1 MAAGKDILFP
11 FVEAIN
17 QADALKY
24 RKVLE
29 LYRDYG
35 PSKKLKSYTEEGGD
49 KLLGAEVSAKDIK
62 TQGTFVRITREDMTP
77 QEYGA
82 RINLGLAH
90 AGP

>member
-1 MAAGKDILFP
+1 MAAGKDVLFP

-35 PSKKLKSYTEEGGD
+35 PSKKLRSYVEKDGCEE
-49 KLLGAEVSAKDIK
+49 LLGAEVSAKEIK
-62 TQGTFVRITREDMTP
+62 HQGTFVKISREDMTP

-82 RINLGLAH
+82 MPGRKR
-90 AGP
+90 